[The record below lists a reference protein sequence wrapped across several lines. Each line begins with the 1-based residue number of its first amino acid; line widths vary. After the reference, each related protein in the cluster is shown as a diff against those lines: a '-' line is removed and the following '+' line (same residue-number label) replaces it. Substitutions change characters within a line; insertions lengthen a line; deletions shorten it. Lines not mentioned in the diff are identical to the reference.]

1 MTACIRFTV
10 LILRIRGS
18 NIVVRFEKRPA
29 WLAGAGSVRTPGE
42 RKKSAGALAKKR
54 YARSNNF
61 THARLASHLV
71 SISAVPVT
79 GVIRFLCRPF
89 RLSIKPKSFQRS
101 SQWCNEQKPFLMS
114 EQNQHHH
121 QVD

>member
-1 MTACIRFTV
+1 MFLLRQLRHLHNITRAQCMTACIRFTV

-54 YARSNNF
+54 Y
-61 THARLASHLV
+61 
-71 SISAVPVT
+71 
-79 GVIRFLCRPF
+79 G
-89 RLSIKPKSFQRS
+89 
-101 SQWCNEQKPFLMS
+101 
-114 EQNQHHH
+114 
-121 QVD
+121 